1 MVNSYRSLWEDN
13 EKLTESD
20 LKMFLPGQISAV
32 VNDHLQPP
40 QDRQGA
46 STVPQVL
53 DMPRNPVAPI
63 RSCVRESVTKIH
75 EVLSVHKARCLYL
88 KMHIIR
94 SFGKDCLFLLSVCTM
109 FSRK

>member
-1 MVNSYRSLWEDN
+1 MVNSHRSLWEDN
-13 EKLTESD
+13 QKLAESD
-20 LKMFLPGQISAV
+20 LKMFLSGQISAV
-32 VNDHLQPP
+32 ISDHLQPP
-40 QDRQGA
+40 QDMQGA

-63 RSCVRESVTKIH
+63 RSCVYESVTKVH

-88 KMHIIR
+88 KMHIMR
-94 SFGKDCLFLLSVCTM
+94 SCGKDCLFFLSVCTM